1 MRKVKYQANYGYAGT
16 DVEDELE
23 YPDGATD
30 EEIEEDIKEIVMQRV
45 DWYWEPVN
53 QHLEMKGDCNKKED
67 CISNL
72 LLQPLH

>member
-1 MRKVKYQANYGYAGT
+1 MRKVKYKANYGYAGT

-45 DWYWEPVN
+45 DWYWE
-53 QHLEMKGDCNKKED
+53 MKGDCNKKED

-72 LLQPLH
+72 LL